1 MATLKRRG
9 MFPSL
14 FQTKDAQTIRRVT
27 AGVGFRSVNT
37 PYSPGWSVDR
47 AVKEGFEKVLWVYR
61 CVDAIATNAAARP
74 IILKRGDRDGET
86 IDGSNVDLVRLL
98 NKKPNDYETAQQFR
112 YRLSCQL
119 LLSKQGVFIELVRSR
134 GGGLA
139 ELHLL
144 PPDRTAPIPGVP
156 DPSTGN
162 VKKFIQA
169 FRVTYAD
176 GGGWTDLKP
185 ENVLWI
191 RKPHPTDP
199 YLGSTPLEAAGL
211 TADIDFYA
219 RLFNRNFMLNDGRP
233 GGLVAV
239 KGELSM
245 EDAAEL
251 KQRFSGGPKAAG
263 RTTVIEADEVSWVDT
278 ATTPR
283 DAQYTQAQAA
293 TKLDLLLAF
302 GVPESVLGNASG
314 RTYDNAGAEE
324 AIFWRVTMIPHVDL
338 IASAFDTLTEGGVED
353 DVIFV
358 HDVSSIA
365 PLRRDERERH
375 AKLLQELQAGAI
387 TLDEY
392 REGTGREPFKVPGTQ
407 VLWFPMGKLGIAENE
422 EDQAAVLA
430 LTNPAPPADPG
441 AGEGGLPIGAE
452 GDAEYSPDLELDPVN
467 GGFAADRAALEL
479 DRVANGGGNNT
490 GNGTLDP
497 RGNGLAVGVKSLG
510 AGEYLLPEDVPA
522 DSLVNL
528 LELLASNPA
537 A

>member
-1 MATLKRRG
+1 MRQRVRTRG
-9 MFPSL
+9 FLPSL
-14 FQTKDAQTIRRVT
+14 STKDARTLKRVT
-27 AGVGFRSVNT
+27 AGVGFRAVNQ
-37 PYSPGWSVDR
+37 PYKPGWSIDR
-47 AVKEGFEKVLWVYR
+47 AIQEGFEKVLWVYR
-61 CVDAIATNAAARP
+61 CVDAIATNAANRT
-74 IILKRGDRDGET
+74 INLQRDGRDGEVV
-86 IDGSNVDLVRLL
+86 DGSDVRLL
-98 NKKPNDYETAQQFR
+98 HLLNKRPNDYETAKQFR
-112 YRLSCQL
+112 YRLSAQL
-119 LLSKQGVFIELVRSR
+119 LLSKQGVFVELVRSN
-134 GGGLA
+134 GGDIA

-144 PPDRTAPIPGVP
+144 PAGRTSPIPGVP
-156 DPSTGN
+156 NPKTGRIT
-162 VKKFIQA
+162 KFVQA
-169 FRVTYAD
+169 YRVEYAD
-176 GGGWTDLKP
+176 GGYDDLKP

-199 YLGSTPLEAAGL
+199 YMGTTPLEAAGL

-219 RLFNRNFMLNDGRP
+219 RLFNRNFMVNDGRP

-239 KGELSM
+239 KGELSA

-251 KQRFSGGPKAAG
+251 KSRFSGGPKTAG

-324 AIFWRVTMIPHVDL
+324 AIFWRVTMLPHVDM
-338 IASAFDTLTEGGVED
+338 IAEAFDTLTPGGVED
-353 DVIFV
+353 ELHFI
-358 HDVSSIA
+358 HDVSDIA

-392 REGTGREPFKVPGTQ
+392 REGTGRTPFDVPGTN
-407 VLWFPMGKLGIAENE
+407 VLWFPMGKMGIAENE

-430 LTNPAPPADPG
+430 LMGGATGAPAGP
-441 AGEGGLPIGAE
+441 GLPIGSE
-452 GDAEYSPDLELDPVN
+452 PDDEFSPDPEPDPLRGGLQADAAARELD
-467 GGFAADRAALEL
+467 L
-479 DRVANGGGNNT
+479 VASGAGNAT

-497 RGNGLAVGVKSLG
+497 RGNGIARGVKDLRG
-510 AGEYLLPEDVPA
+510 LALEDGDFLLPDDVSPA
-522 DSLVNL
+522 ELTRI
-528 LELLASNPA
+528 LELLAA
-537 A
+537 